1 MALATEWAVV
11 VVAMVATDH
20 PAEVSG
26 FSLRFLHLNSSVE
39 NDACTVCTCQNCM
52 LNNNKGGGGGGGGAG
67 GGVCEG
73 QAWFEN
79 PVCSVLIPH

>member
-39 NDACTVCTCQNCM
+39 NDACTVCKQAVRIVCQTK
-52 LNNNKGGGGGGGGAG
+52 NNKVGGGGGRRGR
-67 GGVCEG
+67 
-73 QAWFEN
+73 FN
-79 PVCSVLIPH
+79 